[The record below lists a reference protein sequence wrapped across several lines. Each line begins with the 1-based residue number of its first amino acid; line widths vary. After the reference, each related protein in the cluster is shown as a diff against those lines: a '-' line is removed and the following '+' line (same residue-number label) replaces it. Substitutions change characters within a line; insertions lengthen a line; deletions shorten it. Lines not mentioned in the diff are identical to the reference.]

1 MVNRATQR
9 RRMAHL
15 GQGFSFPLAIS
26 QQGGLSLSVEQQ
38 SVRESIWLILL
49 TEPGERLYRP
59 TFGCRLSELAFAPI
73 NSETLMLMRI
83 WVQEA
88 LEQWE
93 PRIEVA
99 DVLARPR
106 TDQGAVFIVIN
117 YRLRTTHERQS
128 LVYPFYLKG
137 EFSQEAMGGTGAI
150 PGARQNQLPGR
161 KTITA
166 TGPVTVRSNNGG
178 RR

>member
-1 MVNRATQR
+1 MVNRVAPR

-15 GQGFSFPLAIS
+15 GRGFSFPLAIS
-26 QQGGLSLSVEQQ
+26 QQGGLSLSAEQQ

-93 PRIEVA
+93 PRIDGVE
-99 DVLARPR
+99 VLARPR
-106 TDQGAVFIVIN
+106 SDQGVVFMVIN
-117 YRLRTTHERQS
+117 YRLRTSYERQS

-137 EFSQEAMGGTGAI
+137 ELSQGVGAVS
-150 PGARQNQLPGR
+150 GSGQNRLAGR
-161 KTITA
+161 NTITA
-166 TGPVTVRSNNGG
+166 QGAVTVRAKGG
-178 RR
+178 RGR